1 MICFRSSFIYLFCSY
16 GEYGEYGGYGG
27 EISFEDFLRPPTQR
41 GVHTLH
47 LSTKPSILYS
57 SPPSPDFP
65 SLPLFNVNVPL
76 RWTVPLLP
84 SRPAFRQGREAP
96 AISLRRTVL
105 RTNNASLL
113 RIG

>member
-1 MICFRSSFIYLFCSY
+1 MICFRSPFIYLFSS
-16 GEYGEYGGYGG
+16 YGEYGGYGG
-27 EISFEDFLRPPTQR
+27 YGWGISFEDFLRPPTQR

-57 SPPSPDFP
+57 CPPSPDFP
-65 SLPLFNVNVPL
+65 SLPFFNVNVPL
-76 RWTVPLLP
+76 HWTIPFLP
-84 SRPAFRQGREAP
+84 SSPAFRQGREAP

-105 RTNNASLL
+105 RTNDAGLL